1 MKTIVAIVD
10 AVAHVT
16 GETDA
21 LSPVRG
27 EPILTHAVRGLLDSG
42 HVDSVVVVAPARRVV
57 IFGEALSGLECR
69 VVPGSVPESIEP
81 GHDVYLVHDPLRAF
95 TPPSVIESVAA
106 AVGPASP
113 AVVPVL
119 PMSDTVK
126 AVGAANVIIGTLDR
140 ALLRSAQTPAGF
152 TEDALRAAYAT
163 GTLALPAGATTVPGH
178 PDAMRVATPFE
189 LRLAEA
195 LLAAGNQE
203 NTL

>member
-1 MKTIVAIVD
+1 MKTIAAIVD

-16 GETDA
+16 GETDV
-21 LSPVRG
+21 LSPVHG
-27 EPILTHAVRGLLDSG
+27 EPILTHAVRGLLDTG

-57 IFGEALSGLECR
+57 MFRDALSGLDCR
-69 VVPGSVPESIEP
+69 VAPGSVPDAIEP

-95 TPPSVIESVAA
+95 TPASVIEAVAA
-106 AVGPASP
+106 AVGAESP

-126 AVGAANVIIGTLDR
+126 AVGASNVIISTLDR
-140 ALLRSAQTPAGF
+140 SLLRSAQTPAGF
-152 TEDALRAAYAT
+152 TEEALRAAYAT
-163 GTLALPAGATTVPGH
+163 GEFALPSGARTVPGH

-195 LLAAGNQE
+195 LLAAGSQE